1 MKFIE
6 YELTSD
12 LLCMGERVKGG
23 VVKPCAKTI
32 RYSQISGALRR
43 KFGVENLNT
52 IHAVGH
58 LVKDREHN
66 KSSFLIYSPR
76 DRALELSKIPL
87 QVEYLSDVLGK
98 VFILEND
105 FTRNFPDEIIIQMG
119 GLISKGFGKCKL
131 RKIGINEVTEENKS
145 IGLLNVRI
153 PCKYLG
159 IFGID
164 IKDNKPVYGYLFEP
178 TSPTTGVY
186 IKALF
191 AGSKVRAPKFLIKK
205 GETLW
210 IESRNY

>member
-6 YELTSD
+6 YELTSE

-23 VVKPCAKTI
+23 LVKPCARTI

-43 KFGVENLNT
+43 TFGVEDLNT

-76 DRALELSKIPL
+76 DRVLDSSKIPL

-98 VFILEND
+98 IFILEND
-105 FTRNFPDEIIIQMG
+105 FTRNFPDEIIIQMV
-119 GLISKGFGKCKL
+119 GLISKGFGKCRL
-131 RKIGINEVTEENKS
+131 MRNRVHELTEKDKD

-153 PCKYLG
+153 PCKYME
-159 IFGID
+159 IFGIE

-191 AGSKVRAPKFLIKK
+191 EGSKVRAPKFLIKQ
-205 GETLW
+205 GEK
-210 IESRNY
+210 YG

>member
-1 MKFIE
+1 MKFME

-23 VVKPCAKTI
+23 VVKPCARTI

-43 KFGVENLNT
+43 KFGVEDLNT
-52 IHAVGH
+52 IHAVGY
-58 LVKDREHN
+58 LVNNREHN
-66 KSSFLIYSPR
+66 TTSFLIYSPR
-76 DRALELSKIPL
+76 DRALGISKTPL

-105 FTRNFPDEIIIQMG
+105 FTRNFQDEIIIQMG
-119 GLISKGFGKCKL
+119 ALITKGFGKCRL
-131 RKIGINEVTEENKS
+131 RKIGIQEVTEEDKD
-145 IGLLNVRI
+145 IGFLKVRI
-153 PCKYLG
+153 PCKYLH
-159 IFGID
+159 IFGIE

-191 AGSKVRAPKFLIKK
+191 EGSEVSAPKFLIK
-205 GETLW
+205 
-210 IESRNY
+210 

>member
-6 YELTSD
+6 YELTSE

-23 VVKPCAKTI
+23 LVKPCARTI

-43 KFGVENLNT
+43 KFEVEDLNT

-119 GLISKGFGKCKL
+119 GLISKGFGICRL
-131 RKIGINEVTEENKS
+131 RKTGTHEVTEKDKD
-145 IGLLNVRI
+145 IGSLKARI
-153 PCKYLG
+153 PCKYLD
-159 IFGID
+159 IFGIK
-164 IKDNKPVYGYLFEP
+164 IRDNKPVYGYLFEP

-191 AGSKVRAPKFLIKK
+191 EGSKVRAPKFFIKQ
-205 GETLW
+205 GET
-210 IESRNY
+210 YG